1 MKKHTLTVKMF
12 NDFYNNVYRRWR
24 LNNEK
29 AAKDIVGE
37 EYESFRKNFWLGE
50 GFELGDRNNVLDSG
64 VKTDLVIMK
73 EGEIIAVEEDKGSY
87 VDGTFLSR
95 AISDCVKIFG
105 KCLKDNKPVPF
116 FILSCPTKMKNFEV
130 TFESDIE
137 YLRADIQDLLR
148 KKFIYLPLCDNG
160 RVNRKKYFKTPDNHY
175 KLSENNLNKQKE
187 FIEKIKIE
195 KIKNNERI

>member
-37 EYESFRKNFWLGE
+37 EYESFRKNFWLSQ
-50 GFELGDRNNVLDSG
+50 GFELGERTNVLDSG
-64 VKTDLVIMK
+64 VKTDLVIIK
-73 EGEIIAVEEDKGSY
+73 DGEIIAVEEDKGSY

-105 KCLKDNKPVPF
+105 KCLKDNKPVPY
-116 FILSCPTKMKNFEV
+116 FILSCPTKMKNFES
-130 TFESDIE
+130 TFESGIE
-137 YLRADIQDLLR
+137 YFRTDIQDLLR
-148 KKFIYLPLCDNG
+148 KNFIYFPLCENS
-160 RVNRKKYFKTPDNHY
+160 RVNRGKYFKTPYNHY
-175 KLSENNLNKQKE
+175 NLCENNLNKEKE
-187 FIEKIKIE
+187 FIEKIKID
-195 KIKNNERI
+195 KDLVPNSN